1 MKTPLLAIALA
12 TLTTTSIRA
21 VSSEPRTNNA
31 HSIYVPEELR
41 TMNLESDTS
50 KWSYSRLDTTAHFA
64 IFWEP
69 GFGRDITQAPPLEGH
84 NMRVNL
90 PHLKQRLEQL
100 YTLYADSLGF
110 LDKSKHHY
118 PFMVMLWY
126 SLEGTAYGGDY
137 DGKVGAFWS
146 APGRVQDERL
156 NTVAHELGH
165 SFQSQLQ
172 IDGAS
177 PGFQHCG
184 GFYEMTSQW
193 MLWQANPRWIDDET
207 YHFEAFKK
215 LTHKAFLDIE
225 NIYHS
230 PFVLEYWS
238 EKRGREIIA
247 DIWKNT
253 RPDEDPVLTYMRL
266 TGISQEEMLQEM
278 HDCHSRMVNLDFDRV
293 RSVTRQHANKWDDAS
308 REIPGNLGF
317 NILPLK
323 RPAGSMVRVSLHHD
337 ASQTPQRFLFSVVA
351 IDGRGNP
358 HYSKTASSE
367 QGRLRYRLPK
377 DTQQAWI
384 VVTAG
389 YADRHRRLDSAPND
403 LFPYTYSVE

>member
-1 MKTPLLAIALA
+1 MRKPLLTIAI
-12 TLTTTSIRA
+12 TILTTVGA
-21 VSSEPRTNNA
+21 AHVSAQSQSSLSQ
-31 HSIYVPEELR
+31 SIYIPEELR
-41 TMNLESDTS
+41 SLNLESDTA

-69 GFGRDITQAPPLEGH
+69 GFGSDITQAPPLEGH
-84 NMRVNL
+84 NMRVDL

-100 YTLYADSLGF
+100 YTLYADTLGF
-110 LDKSKHHY
+110 LDKSKNHY
-118 PFMVMLWY
+118 KFMVMLWY

-137 DGKVGAFWS
+137 DGRVGAFWS
-146 APGRVQDERL
+146 APGRVQDVRL

-207 YHFEAFKK
+207 YHFDAFRR
-215 LTHKAFLDIE
+215 LTHKAFLDID

-238 EKRGREIIA
+238 QRRGREIIA

-253 RPDEDPVLTYMRL
+253 RADEDPVITYMRL
-266 TGISQEEMLQEM
+266 TGISQDEMLREM
-278 HDCHSRMVNLDFDRV
+278 HDCHRRMVSLDFDRV
-293 RSVTRQHANKWDDAS
+293 RSVTRKHANHWDDAS
-308 REIPGNLGF
+308 KEIPGNLGF
-317 NILPLK
+317 NIIPLK
-323 RPAGSMVRVSLHHD
+323 CQDKKTVTVRHYDRSNISSSLYY
-337 ASQTPQRFLFSVVA
+337 FSIVA
-351 IDGRGNP
+351 IDKEGNP
-358 HYSKTASSE
+358 HYSKMASSK
-367 QGRLRYRLPK
+367 QGKISYRLPK
-377 DTQQAWI
+377 DASQVYL

-389 YADRHRRLDSAPND
+389 YGDHHRTLHSAPND
-403 LFPYTYSVE
+403 LFPYQYSVE